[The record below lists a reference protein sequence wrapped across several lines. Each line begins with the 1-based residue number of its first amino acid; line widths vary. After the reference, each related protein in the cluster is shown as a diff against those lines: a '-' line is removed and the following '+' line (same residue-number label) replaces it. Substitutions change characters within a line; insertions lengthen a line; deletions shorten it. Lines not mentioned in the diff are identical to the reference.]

1 MTSDKEMTE
10 RLRDWE
16 DAYSSLDNAL
26 SQFEQRECEPD
37 PYQYADLVY
46 SLSAFSNGLYG
57 ISAIKADD
65 AFIPARDRSP
75 ISKPPR
81 DAASKLTITEL
92 RAKLEEIRLE
102 GVKPRTNRP
111 GRLTTSDSKA
121 A

>member
-1 MTSDKEMTE
+1 MTNDKEIKE
-10 RLRDWE
+10 RMRDWE

-57 ISAIKADD
+57 ISTIKADD
-65 AFIPARDRSP
+65 AFIPARHRSP

-81 DAASKLTITEL
+81 DPASKLTITEL

-111 GRLTTSDSKA
+111 GLTTSDSKA